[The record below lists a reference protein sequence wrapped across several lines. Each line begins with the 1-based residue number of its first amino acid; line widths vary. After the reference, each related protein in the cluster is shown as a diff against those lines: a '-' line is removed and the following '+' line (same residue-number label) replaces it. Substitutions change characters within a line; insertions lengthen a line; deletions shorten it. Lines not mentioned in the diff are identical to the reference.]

1 MKIVPKKFK
10 VHSLTGRIM
19 PDMMA
24 RAFKTVKKNRG
35 AAGVDKVSIQM
46 FENQLEQNLNALQNA
61 LKTRSYQP
69 IALRRVYLPKE
80 KGQWRPLGIPA
91 VKCRVAQEVV
101 RQLISPIFEPM
112 FHDNSFGFRPG
123 RNCHQAVER
132 VLQYARDGYKVIVDA
147 DIKGFFDNIEH
158 PLIMKLLAAEIADGN
173 ILTLV
178 EKFLGAGVMEN
189 DVLKPTRKGTPQGGV
204 ISPLLANIVLNYL
217 DWQLDANG
225 FKFVRYADDFLV
237 MCKSMA
243 QAEKALDLVKSIL
256 NDLRLQLN
264 SRKTRVVRLCQ
275 GFEFLGFYISSRSV
289 RMRNK
294 SIENYKTKIR
304 KVTKRSHNLDAK
316 VIVKLNRV
324 IRGTVNYFNT
334 SFSSVKTQFH
344 YLDRLIRKRLRCM
357 KYKRIRYSDNWRMKN
372 KYLYRLGLLSGWEL
386 CNLSKNIKV
395 TPP

>member
-10 VHSLTGRIM
+10 VHSLTGRIT
-19 PDMMA
+19 PEMMT
-24 RAFKTVKKNRG
+24 RAFKAVKKNRG
-35 AAGVDKVSIQM
+35 AAGIDKVSIHM
-46 FENQLEQNLNALQNA
+46 FENQLDQNLTALQKA
-61 LKTRSYQP
+61 LKTRTYQP
-69 IALRRVYLPKE
+69 IPLRRVYLPKD

-91 VKCRVAQEVV
+91 VKCRVAQQVV

-132 VLQYARDGYKVIVDA
+132 VLQYARDGYKVVVDA
-147 DIKGFFDNIEH
+147 DIKGFFDDIEH
-158 PLIMKLLAAEIADGN
+158 PLIMRLLAAEIADGN

-225 FKFVRYADDFLV
+225 FKFVRYADDFVV
-237 MCKSMA
+237 MCKSMS
-243 QAEKALDLVKSIL
+243 QAEKALDLVKHIL
-256 NDLRLQLN
+256 NESGLELN
-264 SRKTRVVRLCQ
+264 SRKTRTVRFCQ

-289 RMRNK
+289 RMRDK
-294 SIENYKTKIR
+294 SIENFKAKIR
-304 KVTKRSHNLDAK
+304 KVTTRSHNLDAK

-334 SFSSVKTQFH
+334 SFSKVQTQFH

-357 KYKRIRYSDNWRMKN
+357 KYKRIRYTDNWRMKN
-372 KYLYRLGLLSGWEL
+372 KYLYRLGLLSGWQL
-386 CNLSKNIKV
+386 CKLSKNINV